1 MAIACCEAN
10 VQNMCQ
16 QCSVATKKKKLFFRL
31 FNMREDIFVFLGI
44 LDPSSRMSACSPEL
58 HLLKQTN
65 RLQVVTE
72 IKKKKKKT
80 WKGNE
85 KLNKSGNLT
94 SEGSLKKLD
103 SFTLRKKEKTKG
115 DQSSSYLVCKRCFK
129 EDYYY
134 DYFPCI
140 LYG

>member
-1 MAIACCEAN
+1 MAIACCKAN
-10 VQNMCQ
+10 VQNICQ
-16 QCSVATKKKKLFFRL
+16 QCSVATKKKRLFFRL

-103 SFTLRKKEKTKG
+103 
-115 DQSSSYLVCKRCFK
+115 
-129 EDYYY
+129 
-134 DYFPCI
+134 
-140 LYG
+140 